1 MAVTQ
6 PNLTKADIDA
16 ALAASTPAEK
26 DEPGPL
32 VETPKGAEELK
43 RLMDKKPNVPINPTT
58 GKIEPTDL
66 DGVGR
71 CAAWILDSG
80 LAPECYFNAG
90 RGASRPK
97 AQSLALI
104 AAAIS
109 KGRKHGLDPF
119 EAVQAYYVVR
129 NSLTLWGDAVKGVIR
144 SALRKL
150 DEGIRETVEYKGE
163 GQTRACTVT
172 VQHIA
177 KPMTEAKVL
186 ETVTRTFGMK
196 DAAAQSLLG
205 KSGPWQHS
213 QDRQMM
219 IRARTYCYR
228 DLLPELMMGI
238 GGTAEEEIDTDAS
251 VGDDTRKGLDAKL
264 VEANEKKP
272 EGTK

>member
-6 PNLTKADIDA
+6 PTLTEQEVEA
-16 ALAASTPAEK
+16 ALAASTPIEQ
-26 DEPGPL
+26 DTPGPI
-32 VETPKGAEELK
+32 VDAPKGKEELD
-43 RLMDKKPNVPINPTT
+43 RLLKKPNVPINPTT
-58 GKIEPTDL
+58 GKLEPTDL

-71 CAAWILDSG
+71 CAAWVYESG
-80 LAPECYFNAG
+80 LAPECYINAG
-90 RGASRPK
+90 RGSVRPK
-97 AQSLALI
+97 NQSLALI

-119 EAVQAYYVVR
+119 ESVQAYYVVR

-150 DEGIRETVEYKGE
+150 DEGIKETVEYKGE
-163 GQTRACTVT
+163 AKARSCTVT

-177 KPMTEAKVL
+177 RPMTDAKVL
-186 ETVTRTFGMK
+186 DTVTRTFSMA
-196 DAAAQSLLG
+196 DAERQSLLG

-238 GGTAEEEIDTDAS
+238 GGVAEEQEDAEKSIDA
-251 VGDDTRKGLDAKL
+251 DTRGGLDAQLAAAQKS
-264 VEANEKKP
+264 
-272 EGTK
+272 